1 MDSTRIDSLQQ
12 QTFLAAFLNSC
23 ILKAYIIGLTMELHK
38 YKAENV
44 R

>member
-1 MDSTRIDSLQQ
+1 MDSTGFDSLQQ
-12 QTFLAAFLNSC
+12 QSFLAAFLNSC